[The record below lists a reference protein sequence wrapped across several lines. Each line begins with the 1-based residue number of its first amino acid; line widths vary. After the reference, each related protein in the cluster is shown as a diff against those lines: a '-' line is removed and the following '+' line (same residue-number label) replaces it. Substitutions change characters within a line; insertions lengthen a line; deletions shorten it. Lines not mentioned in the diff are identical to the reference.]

1 MRIFVPSI
9 LLDSFWY
16 QSAPQRR
23 SMRLNL
29 VVLIVIGFTLIMT
42 A

>member
-1 MRIFVPSI
+1 MRIFVPLI
-9 LLDSFWY
+9 LLDSSRY
-16 QSAPQRR
+16 HSAPQRR
-23 SMRLNL
+23 SMRLTL